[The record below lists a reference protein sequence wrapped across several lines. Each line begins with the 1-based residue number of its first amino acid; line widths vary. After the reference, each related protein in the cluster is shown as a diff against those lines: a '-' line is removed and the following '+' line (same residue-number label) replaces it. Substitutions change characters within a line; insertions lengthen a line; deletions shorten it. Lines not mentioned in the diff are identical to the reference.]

1 MKKDILGMIMAV
13 FVFIAMLPG
22 QVLAADNE
30 MPVRLKEGESA
41 VIEAELSQAY
51 EEKISS
57 LQFSIKV
64 TGEDGNPAETDVLEK
79 IEVLTFLPSPEV
91 TSKAKICDQRYHKDT
106 GVLDVYIAGTEPL
119 FGEDNKLTVGTVTAD
134 DKTGGKT
141 DIFIQV
147 EQDSFRVVKG
157 NGLETITGDEDSV
170 YIVAAQQPI
179 KPEQP
184 QEPDSAQKP
193 QEPAGPTIDKSR
205 LQSALEI
212 VSGLTESDYT
222 AESFALLKKAAE
234 AGKTV
239 LNDSNATSEEVEQSA
254 DEILNAIGALVPVS
268 ATSAD
273 NNAPS
278 KVENQGNEAAKTG
291 DWTSVRICMV
301 LVVLS
306 LIVIA
311 GIVIW
316 KKYHKSSHKT
326 V

>member
-13 FVFIAMLPG
+13 FIFIAILPG

-30 MPVRLKEGESA
+30 KPVRLKEGESA

-57 LQFSIKV
+57 LQFSIQV
-64 TGEDGNPAETDVLEK
+64 TGEDGNPAEQDVLEK
-79 IEVLTFLPSPEV
+79 IETLTFSPNQEV
-91 TSKAKICDQRYHKDT
+91 TSKAKICDQRYHKET
-106 GVLDVYIAGTEPL
+106 GVLDIYIAGTEPL
-119 FGEDNKLTVGTVTAD
+119 FGAENKLTVGTVTAT

-141 DIFIQV
+141 DVFIQV
-147 EQDSFRVVKG
+147 AQDSFRVVKG

-170 YIVAAQQPI
+170 YIVAAQKPV
-179 KPEQP
+179 KPEEP
-184 QEPDSAQKP
+184 QEPDSTQKP

-212 VSGLTESDYT
+212 VSGLAESDYT

-234 AGKTV
+234 TGKAV

-254 DEILNAIGALVPVS
+254 DAILNAIGALVPVS

-273 NNAPS
+273 NNAPL
-278 KVENQGNEAAKTG
+278 KVQNQGNQAAKTG

-306 LIVIA
+306 MIVIA